1 MTYYNIFYYCGI
13 FMFIIGILLIL
24 YGYSIKYRKY
34 CVICGSTPPCF
45 SFTNCKPNRIE
56 GYILKLL

>member
-1 MTYYNIFYYCGI
+1 
-13 FMFIIGILLIL
+13 MFIIGILLIL